1 MFCVKIIVA
10 KEGIILKVNEIIMT
24 EIQALKEDEPKINKQ
39 NLLADAN
46 TLINLG
52 ISVFGILIFLFLLDC
67 TKNYN
72 FYVRHNDTFRKQDL
86 LQQFQ

>member
-52 ISVFGILIFLFLLDC
+52 ISYLNQELYKKVFNFNLFM
-67 TKNYN
+67 
-72 FYVRHNDTFRKQDL
+72 F
-86 LQQFQ
+86 FQIIHLKRF